1 MCGNFVK
8 KFIYMKS
15 YFLIPALFLAAL
27 ASPLAQN
34 PLKWSFS
41 YQDAGNGQYNLVF
54 TGTLDE
60 GYTTYSQFLENEDGP
75 VATALVFK
83 EGPHFSKV
91 GKALEGGDKY
101 TTYDKVFGMNLTKFK
116 HKAIFTQGIKVTDF
130 SKPIV
135 GYITAMVCNDEMC
148 LPPRDADFSFT
159 ITPSKPADQKSTD
172 GGGAQVDPAPGI
184 IPLID
189 PGQSNI
195 VLAPPTPEE
204 KKILET
210 TSTSIDT
217 AAAIAHEDPNFKGY
231 FDSKRA
237 IDVNP
242 VKFAGQC
249 GTPAQERN
257 SLWIIFLLGLVAGFA
272 AVLTP
277 CIFPMIPVTVGF
289 FVKRTKTRMIGIRN
303 ALWYGLSIFL
313 IYVVIGIGITMAFGP
328 TALNEMSTNMWFNLL
343 FFAVFLAFALSFFG
357 LFEISLP
364 SSWVNASDRM
374 ADKGGALG
382 IFFMAFT
389 LALVSFSCTGPLV
402 GSLLV
407 EAASNNG
414 GATVLGGIPAGPLV
428 GLSGFGLALALPF
441 ALFAMFPGW
450 LQAMPKSGG
459 WMDNVK
465 ITLGFVELALAF
477 KFLSTAD
484 MVMHWG
490 ILKFELFLG
499 IWILCALLLG
509 LYQLG
514 LLGWKGAK
522 GRPGAVRLA
531 VGALSLAFTAYMG
544 YGLFKYESL
553 TLLSGIAP
561 PVHYN
566 FFRPMDCPHG
576 LDCYKDFDEALA
588 VAKLENKPLFVDF
601 TGYGCVNCRK
611 MEETV
616 WNKPEIIKHL
626 RDNYIV
632 VSLYVDDRARLF
644 PDDKFS
650 YLEDRSNGNKLRTV
664 GDKWSNFQINNF
676 NQHSQPWY
684 VLMSND
690 GQSVLTQPR
699 GYTPDVKDYK
709 AFLDCGYDTFLS
721 MKQQQSKEGMMGVRE

>member
-1 MCGNFVK
+1 
-8 KFIYMKS
+8 MK
-15 YFLIPALFLAAL
+15 YCFLIPALFLAL
-27 ASPLAQN
+27 ATSTVAQN

-41 YQDAGNGQYNLVF
+41 YQDAGNGQYDLIC

-60 GYTTYSQFLENEDGP
+60 GYTTYSQFLESEDGP
-75 VATALVFK
+75 VATSLTFK
-83 EGPHFSKV
+83 DGDHFTKV
-91 GKALEGGDKY
+91 GKAAEGGEKY

-116 HKAIFTQGIKVTDF
+116 HKAVFTQRVKVTDF
-130 SKPIV
+130 SKPIA
-135 GYITAMVCNDEMC
+135 GYITAMVCNEDSC
-148 LPPRDADFSFT
+148 LPPRDVDFSFK
-159 ITPSKPADQKSTD
+159 ITPATPTPASAPSQGNAPSS
-172 GGGAQVDPAPGI
+172 DPKQ
-184 IPLID
+184 D
-189 PGQSNI
+189 PGRVGVTTPNNNTGTIALPSPTDEESKALQSVI
-195 VLAPPTPEE
+195 PP
-204 KKILET
+204 
-210 TSTSIDT
+210 IDSN
-217 AAAIAHEDPNFKGY
+217 AAIANDDPNFKGY

-237 IDVNP
+237 IDLNP
-242 VKFAGQC
+242 AKFTGQC
-249 GTPAQERN
+249 GAPAQESN
-257 SLWIIFLLGLVAGFA
+257 SLWIIFLLGMLAGFA

-289 FVKRTKTRMIGIRN
+289 FVKRTKDRATGIRN
-303 ALWYGLSIFL
+303 ALGYGLSILL
-313 IYVVIGIGITMAFGP
+313 IYVGIGIGITMLFGP

-343 FFAVFLAFALSFFG
+343 FFVVFLVFALSFFG

-407 EAASNNG
+407 EAASTNA
-414 GATVLGGIPAGPLV
+414 GATIAGIPAGPLA
-428 GLSGFGLALALPF
+428 GLTGFGLALALPF
-441 ALFAMFPGW
+441 ALFALFPGW

-484 MVMHWG
+484 MVQHWG
-490 ILKFELFLG
+490 VLKFELFLG
-499 IWILCALLLG
+499 IWLLCALLLG

-514 LLGWKGAK
+514 LTGWKGAK
-522 GRPGAVRLA
+522 GRPGVVRLA
-531 VGALSLAFTAYMG
+531 VAALALGFSAYLG
-544 YGLFKYESL
+544 YGLLNYQSL
-553 TLLSGIAP
+553 SALSGIAP

-588 VAKLENKPLFVDF
+588 MAKLENKPLFVDF

-616 WNKPEIIKHL
+616 WNKPEIIRHL

-650 YLEDRSNGNKLRTV
+650 YLEDRNNGNKLRTV
-664 GDKWSNFQINNF
+664 GDKWSSFQINNF
-676 NQHSQPWY
+676 KRNSQPWY

-690 GQSVLTQPR
+690 GKSVLTEPR
-699 GYTPDVKDYK
+699 GYTPNVKDYK
-709 AFLDCGYDTFLS
+709 SFLDCGYDAFLTLQKRDGQRDL
-721 MKQQQSKEGMMGVRE
+721 MGAKE